1 MGMFGPGKEGWLA
14 EAEMLSWAF
23 RHLKA
28 EERDYLTKRLKHVLG
43 KRTLKG
49 SWFEKDKSLVEMLVA
64 GPAHRAGLGSLPLM
78 TAANTEKMHALDY
91 PGLSEDKTPEAFFR
105 RVEAAATHEK
115 SKEAMRAFHEEID
128 GTPYDRRAFA
138 MLIIYICGF
147 GLSWY
152 AKAFLERYCR
162 EFGANSQTTL
172 SISFD
177 PSLYEGKDG
186 DPEGEEASAGE

>member
-64 GPAHRAGLGSLPLM
+64 GVGPPAADDSRQHG
-78 TAANTEKMHALDY
+78 
-91 PGLSEDKTPEAFFR
+91 EDAC
-105 RVEAAATHEK
+105 A
-115 SKEAMRAFHEEID
+115 
-128 GTPYDRRAFA
+128 
-138 MLIIYICGF
+138 
-147 GLSWY
+147 
-152 AKAFLERYCR
+152 
-162 EFGANSQTTL
+162 
-172 SISFD
+172 
-177 PSLYEGKDG
+177 
-186 DPEGEEASAGE
+186 

>member
-78 TAANTEKMHALDY
+78 TAANTEKMTIRGCLR
-91 PGLSEDKTPEAFFR
+91 TR
-105 RVEAAATHEK
+105 RPRPFSDAWRLLRHTR
-115 SKEAMRAFHEEID
+115 S
-128 GTPYDRRAFA
+128 RR
-138 MLIIYICGF
+138 
-147 GLSWY
+147 
-152 AKAFLERYCR
+152 RR
-162 EFGANSQTTL
+162 
-172 SISFD
+172 
-177 PSLYEGKDG
+177 
-186 DPEGEEASAGE
+186 

>member
-64 GPAHRAGLGSLPLM
+64 CRVGLPAADDSRQHG
-78 TAANTEKMHALDY
+78 
-91 PGLSEDKTPEAFFR
+91 EDAC
-105 RVEAAATHEK
+105 A
-115 SKEAMRAFHEEID
+115 
-128 GTPYDRRAFA
+128 
-138 MLIIYICGF
+138 
-147 GLSWY
+147 
-152 AKAFLERYCR
+152 
-162 EFGANSQTTL
+162 
-172 SISFD
+172 
-177 PSLYEGKDG
+177 
-186 DPEGEEASAGE
+186 

>member
-91 PGLSEDKTPEAFFR
+91 PGCLRTR
-105 RVEAAATHEK
+105 RPRPFSDAWRLLRHTR
-115 SKEAMRAFHEEID
+115 S
-128 GTPYDRRAFA
+128 RR
-138 MLIIYICGF
+138 
-147 GLSWY
+147 
-152 AKAFLERYCR
+152 RR
-162 EFGANSQTTL
+162 
-172 SISFD
+172 
-177 PSLYEGKDG
+177 
-186 DPEGEEASAGE
+186 